1 MGRRRKWGLKRVEVE
16 FNVLVGKVRLIFGKK
31 EMPRQSTPIQRK
43 KVRRVVQQELGREA
57 ATPKL

>member
-1 MGRRRKWGLKRVEVE
+1 MKRVEVE